1 MNTKPLFPDNATSR
15 LRWLML
21 SRVAIV
27 TFLLGIA
34 TFIEV
39 KGMGTWSSIYE
50 SILFKTI
57 ILTYVL
63 SIVYLSLLKYI
74 RNLSVNI
81 YIQSLCDVIL
91 ITAMVYGTGGIQSI
105 YSVFYPLV
113 IIYAVL
119 FLGRRGGLVIAS
131 AAGICYGL
139 FADLEFYGVIYPIF
153 TTPISDDVLNAG
165 YVFTRIITH
174 ILSFY
179 FIVFLTSFVVEQE
192 KKTRTLLA
200 EKQSAFDQLDILHKS
215 IIESVDTGI
224 LSINPAGK
232 IKSFN
237 AAAAAIT
244 GLSFRDVENRML
256 TEVFPG
262 FPSFLKEEGGILLQG
277 VPPNSTIRDKFGD
290 TMRHHA
296 IRGDTM
302 RHHVPM
308 PVTKIRFETTFYDAH
323 GRNLI
328 LGGSLSP
335 LRDPKGLTIGEIIIF
350 QNLTEINEMKESLE
364 KSRRLAFIGGMAAG
378 LAHEIRNPLAS
389 ISGSIQMLKQ
399 DIRPTETNQKL
410 MQIIL
415 RGKDQ
420 LESFLKDFL
429 LMARPAPGVCEE
441 IDVQGKIRDVLDSLR
456 CVPDWPVLLRVYLIL
471 PEVPLWIQANKTEI
485 RQVFWNLIL
494 NALQAMPEGGDL
506 TVEARATRNEGK
518 AGVEIRITDT
528 GCGINNEDIQKIYE
542 PFFTTRDVGTGL
554 GLAVVSRI
562 LEGYRG
568 SINIQSDVGSG
579 TTCKVWFPRE
589 ILAADGKQIIS

>member
-34 TFIEV
+34 TFIEI
-39 KGMGTWSSIYE
+39 KGMGTWSAIYV
-50 SILFKTI
+50 SMLFKTI
-57 ILTYVL
+57 VLTYIL
-63 SIVYLSLLKYI
+63 SLVYLSLLKYI

-131 AAGICYGL
+131 AAGISYGL

-153 TTPISDDVLNAG
+153 TTPISDDALNAG

-174 ILSFY
+174 IISFY

-277 VPPNSTIRDKFGD
+277 VPPNSTIRDQFGD
-290 TMRHHA
+290 TMQ
-296 IRGDTM
+296 
-302 RHHVPM
+302 HHVPM

-441 IDVQGKIRDVLDSLR
+441 IDVRGTIRDVLDSLR
-456 CVPDWPVLLRVYLIL
+456 CVPDWPMLLRVDLIL

-494 NALQAMPEGGDL
+494 NALQAMPEGGNL

-518 AGVEIRITDT
+518 TGVEIRITDT
-528 GCGINNEDIQKIYE
+528 GCGIKKEDIEKIYE

-554 GLAVVSRI
+554 GLAVVNRI

-568 SINIQSDVGSG
+568 SIDIQSDVGGG
-579 TTCKVWFPRE
+579 TTCKVWFPVR
-589 ILAADGKQIIS
+589 ILAADENRVIL